1 MYLIDAN
8 VWLHRL
14 LDHDHSEEVEQFL
27 DVVAPNE
34 LSVTDF
40 TLHSL
45 GVILDR
51 LNRRQAFLD
60 LVRDV
65 VIEGGVEVVSLAA
78 DRMERLVAC
87 MDDEEL
93 DFDDAYQY
101 VAAEDLAADLVS
113 YDQDF
118 DRTAR
123 GRRTPAEI
131 VAEIRSTSEDL
142 EPQAEEEASDTEQDG
157 KTEEAAVE
165 RSRPPEDA
173 STKS

>member
-14 LDHDHSEEVEQFL
+14 LDHDHSQEVEEFL
-27 DVVAPNE
+27 DVVPPAE
-34 LSVTDF
+34 LLVTDF

-51 LNRRQAFLD
+51 LDRRQVFLD

-78 DRMERLVAC
+78 DRMERLVTC

-118 DRTAR
+118 DRTTR

-131 VAEIRSTSEDL
+131 VAEIRPLSE
-142 EPQAEEEASDTEQDG
+142 ESGPQAEEEPPDTGTDG
-157 KTEEAAVE
+157 ATAAEGPGDEEPAE
-165 RSRPPEDA
+165 E
-173 STKS
+173 